1 MEELSDT
8 TYDDLLKEE
17 LYLLNDDINSQ
28 QYVATCLVML
38 IGLSPIEAMEIIQTI
53 ENIGRAKIK
62 EAYYFTLLEDKALL
76 DDLNL
81 KTEIE

>member
-1 MEELSDT
+1 MEELSDVH
-8 TYDDLLKEE
+8 YDDILKEE

-28 QYVATCLVML
+28 DYVATCLVML
-38 IGLSPIEAMEIIQTI
+38 LGFSPIDAMDTIQTI
-53 ENIGRAKIK
+53 ENVGRAKIK
-62 EAYYFTLLEDKALL
+62 EAYYYVLLDYKNLL

>member
-1 MEELSDT
+1 MEELSDVH
-8 TYDDLLKEE
+8 YDDILKEE

-28 QYVATCLVML
+28 DYVATCLVML
-38 IGLSPIEAMEIIQTI
+38 LGFSPIDAMDTIQTI
-53 ENIGRAKIK
+53 ENVGRAKIK
-62 EAYYFTLLEDKALL
+62 EAYYFTLLDYKNLL

>member
-8 TYDDLLKEE
+8 THDDLLKEE
-17 LYLLNDDINSQ
+17 MYLLNDDINSQ
-28 QYVATCLVML
+28 DYVATCLMM
-38 IGLSPIEAMEIIQTI
+38 IFGYSEIDAMDTIQTI

-62 EAYYFTLLEDKALL
+62 EAYYFTLLDYKELL
-76 DDLNL
+76 EDLNL